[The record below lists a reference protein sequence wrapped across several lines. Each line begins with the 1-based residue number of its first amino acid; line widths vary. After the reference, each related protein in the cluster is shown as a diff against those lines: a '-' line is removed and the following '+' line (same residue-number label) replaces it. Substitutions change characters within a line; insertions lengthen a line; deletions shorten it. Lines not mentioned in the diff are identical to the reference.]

1 MSDSSSSEF
10 SLLLWTLGVLVAALA
25 LHLSN
30 GWVRMA
36 QRGPTLR
43 AQWPAVAMAGAAL
56 GLGLNAALVLGMQAQ
71 PLSFVVGYAWG
82 PALLL
87 WGLGLVVCL
96 PVVALPL
103 AVRAAWALPASGVL
117 LALLVLA
124 LDAGWVWAAGF
135 RPGVIW
141 RRDLLGAAAAVL
153 LLLLPLARWLSFCA
167 MGEDSPRR
175 TVWRF
180 VGVALAA
187 VGVMAGEELLALA
200 AGLGAQV
207 GTIHQRQIPGT
218 VLSLLAGVLLP
229 LLMGAA
235 SLDLW
240 LRRHQRRKRGAG
252 DFQPMKR
259 RKRRQRIRTL

>member
-10 SLLLWTLGVLVAALA
+10 SLLLWTLGVLVVALA

-56 GLGLNAALVLGMQAQ
+56 GLGVNAALVLGMQAQ

-87 WGLGLVVCL
+87 WGLALVVCL
-96 PVVALPL
+96 PVVVLPL
-103 AVRAAWALPASGVL
+103 AVRAAWALPASGAL

-141 RRDLLGAAAAVL
+141 RRDLLGAAAVVL

-167 MGEDSPRR
+167 AGEASPRR

-187 VGVMAGEELLALA
+187 VGLMAGEELLALA
-200 AGLGAQV
+200 AGLGTQI

-240 LRRHQRRKRGAG
+240 LRRHQRRSRSPG
-252 DFQPMKR
+252 DFQPGKR

>member
-1 MSDSSSSEF
+1 MTESPTSAF

-36 QRGPTLR
+36 QQGPTLR
-43 AQWPAVAMAGAAL
+43 AQWPAVAMACAAL

-71 PLSFVVGYAWG
+71 PLNFVVGYGWG

-87 WGLGLVVCL
+87 WGLGLVACL

-103 AVRAAWALPASGVL
+103 AVRAAWALPASGLL
-117 LALLVLA
+117 LALVALA
-124 LDAGWVWAAGF
+124 LDVGWVWAAGF
-135 RPGVIW
+135 RPGVSW
-141 RRDLLGAAAAVL
+141 RRDLLSAAAAVL

-167 MGEDSPRR
+167 EGEASPRR
-175 TVWRF
+175 AVWRF
-180 VGVALAA
+180 LGVALAA
-187 VGVMAGEELLALA
+187 VGLMAGEELLALA
-200 AGLGAQV
+200 SGVGTQL
-207 GTIHQRQIPGT
+207 GTIHQHQIPGT

-240 LRRHQRRKRGAG
+240 LRRHQRRRRSPG
-252 DFQPMKR
+252 DFQPTKR
-259 RKRRQRIRTL
+259 RKRRHRIRTL

>member
-1 MSDSSSSEF
+1 MSDSASSEF

-30 GWVRMA
+30 GWVRVA

-43 AQWPAVAMAGAAL
+43 AQWPALAMAGAAL

-71 PLSFVVGYAWG
+71 PLAFVVGYAWG

-96 PVVALPL
+96 PVVMLPL

-117 LALLVLA
+117 LVVVALG
-124 LDAGWVWAAGF
+124 LDVGWVWAAGF
-135 RPGVIW
+135 RPGVVW
-141 RRDLLGAAAAVL
+141 RRDLLAIAVAVL

-167 MGEDSPRR
+167 QGEESPRR
-175 TVWRF
+175 SVWRF

-187 VGVMAGEELLALA
+187 VGLMAGEELVALA
-200 AGLGAQV
+200 AGLGLQL
-207 GTIHQRQIPGT
+207 GTIHQRQVPGT
-218 VLSLLAGVLLP
+218 VLSLFSGVLLP
-229 LLMGAA
+229 LLMAAA

-240 LRRHQRRKRGAG
+240 LRRHQRRSRSAG
-252 DFQPMKR
+252 DFQPGKR